1 GREENVG
8 ISADPLRLRH
18 LKTGDHIL
26 MDSKSGYLLEKLHK
40 SEVEDLSLEEVPD
53 IGYDNIGGLGN
64 QIEMIKDAVELPYL
78 YADYYKEHK
87 LTPPKG
93 VLLYGPPG
101 CGKTMIAKA
110 VAANLAQKI
119 SEKKGEKIKGFFLN
133 IKGPEL
139 LNKYVGET
147 ERKIRE
153 IFVKAKEKANEDVPV
168 VVFFDEMDALFRTR
182 GTGISSDVE
191 TTIVPQL
198 LAEIDGVE
206 GLKNVIVIGASNRQD
221 LIDPAILRPGRLDV
235 KIKIDRPDRQAA
247 ADIMAKYLTPDIPI
261 HAQELTHGVDITA
274 AIARLIES
282 AVDAMSTVA
291 DENRFL
297 EVTYA
302 NGDKE
307 ILYFKDFASGAMME
321 SVVRRAK
328 KLALKRYIASVEKG
342 VKLDDL
348 LAAVRE
354 EFKENEDL
362 PNTTNPDDWAKIAG
376 KKGERIVYVKPLTG
390 ESKDKQ
396 RPVERQTT
404 GQYL

>member
-1 GREENVG
+1 
-8 ISADPLRLRH
+8 
-18 LKTGDHIL
+18 
-26 MDSKSGYLLEKLHK
+26 
-40 SEVEDLSLEEVPD
+40 
-53 IGYDNIGGLGN
+53 
-64 QIEMIKDAVELPYL
+64 
-78 YADYYKEHK
+78 
-87 LTPPKG
+87 
-93 VLLYGPPG
+93 
-101 CGKTMIAKA
+101 
-110 VAANLAQKI
+110 
-119 SEKKGEKIKGFFLN
+119 
-133 IKGPEL
+133 
-139 LNKYVGET
+139 
-147 ERKIRE
+147 
-153 IFVKAKEKANEDVPV
+153 
-168 VVFFDEMDALFRTR
+168 MDALFRTR
-182 GTGISSDVE
+182 GSGISSDVE

-247 ADIMAKYLTPDIPI
+247 ADIMAKYLTPDIPM
-261 HAQELTHGVDITA
+261 HEQEIAPHGGDIPA

-282 AVDAMSTVA
+282 AVDAMYTIT

-328 KLALKRYIASVEKG
+328 KLALKRYIANSEKG
-342 VKLDDL
+342 IKLDDL
-348 LAAVRE
+348 HAAVRE